1 SFTDNTFPWLAVSLG
16 VLVVTASAIGI
27 TGCIKESKYLIGSY
41 TGVLALLVLLQI
53 ATVIIAWLQ
62 PEGTLVDRFR
72 NEWQHLY
79 VNDPKMLKRLEKANM
94 CCGFSTPADFALP
107 TDCSVNKKFGFT
119 QGCLQPLLNN
129 WNRTRGC
136 VLAAG
141 IILVVIQMLA
151 LSVGTEMIRRYKLDD
166 RAPSDR
172 EHNSE
177 TSPLLA

>member
-1 SFTDNTFPWLAVSLG
+1 RAVFKGLHMALNSITGLAGLCMLALGITGLTQSFKIFTDNTFPWLAVSLG

-79 VNDPKMLKRLEKANM
+79 VNDPKMLKTLEKANM

-129 WNRTRGC
+129 WNRTRG
-136 VLAAG
+136 
-141 IILVVIQMLA
+141 
-151 LSVGTEMIRRYKLDD
+151 
-166 RAPSDR
+166 
-172 EHNSE
+172 
-177 TSPLLA
+177 